1 MITPLSGALKRAVTV
16 DGHEYTVVMSPEGLR
31 ITPKGKRKGT
41 EFTWQQLLG
50 GGSALVDA
58 LNASLGVV
66 RPNTERISS

>member
-1 MITPLSGALKRAVTV
+1 MITPLAAPLKRSISV
-16 DGHEYTVVMSPEGLR
+16 DGHDYTVVMSPEGIR
-31 ITPKGKRKGT
+31 ITPKGKRKGS